1 MKTILVKIW
10 WIIYKIFY
18 ELLLSVCFVQ
28 TIIDAMMGH
37 TDIKYDCHIED
48 QYNLSY
54 NVWIVKILHKYIW

>member
-1 MKTILVKIW
+1 MINYI
-10 WIIYKIFY
+10 
-18 ELLLSVCFVQ
+18 E